1 MRTSINVSVEGF
13 DILADIGRV
22 AHLIET
28 LPNTL
33 AQAAS
38 DFGEP
43 AVKLAAREARGTLS
57 MSHNKGMRGYSQLDV
72 LAIVRPGTPHAETE
86 IVAVPRGAW
95 HLVEYGAR
103 AHEIKVRPRS
113 GFQAM
118 GTQGFRRGA
127 YDKVNHPGTAGTGV
141 WTTAMANAEPVIDEA
156 VQRVFDETVVNP
168 QAAPGGAI

>member
-1 MRTSINVSVEGF
+1 MRATINVSVEGF

-28 LPNTL
+28 LPDTL

-38 DFGEP
+38 DYGEP

-57 MSHNKGMRGYSQLDV
+57 MSHNKGMRGYGQLDV
-72 LAIVRPGTPHAETE
+72 LAIVRNGAPHAETE
-86 IVAVPRGAW
+86 IVAVPRGPW

-118 GTQGFRRGA
+118 GTPGVGSGA
-127 YDKVNHPGTAGTGV
+127 YDRVHHPGTAGTGA
-141 WTTAMANAEPVIDEA
+141 WTQAMAAAEPVIDEA

-168 QAAPGGAI
+168 SGAPGGAV